1 MGRLLHL
8 RPLRRP
14 GQAGARQRR
23 RPQLLTEAWGCPMRI
38 NLKQWTIGVI
48 VIAALGLS
56 GFASDRVIA
65 AGGTEVTA
73 LFDATIG
80 LYPGSDVQV
89 LGVAIG
95 TVTAVEPDGGK
106 VRVSMKLDRGQRVAA
121 DTSAVIIAPTLVS
134 DRFVQLTEPYV
145 GGAMLE
151 SGDEITKT
159 AVPVE
164 IDELYASLNDVGEKL
179 GPEGANRNGALSE
192 LLTVA
197 AENLKGQGADINTM
211 FGEFSEATSTLSSSD
226 DDLFATIANLKE
238 FNDMLVENDTSVAQ
252 VNRQFEAVTDFLAED
267 RQSMAGAIASLGDSL
282 AVLDDFIRENRG
294 NLKTSVDKL
303 TGPSRVLVNQQE
315 SLDEAVRTIPLALQN
330 FLNAYNI
337 ETNTVDGR
345 GNLNELSLWST
356 NGLDAKSSADAPP
369 VLLPGLGEDR

>member
-1 MGRLLHL
+1 
-8 RPLRRP
+8 
-14 GQAGARQRR
+14 
-23 RPQLLTEAWGCPMRI
+23 MRI

-56 GFASDRVIA
+56 GFASDRVLA

-252 VNRQFEAVTDFLAED
+252 VNRQFEAVTDYLAED

-337 ETNTVDGR
+337 ETNTIDGR